1 MMCHLLAIV
10 GALLWGAPA
19 APTVKDEKGTVIAM
33 RNRAEACAPANSCRK
48 LDFGSKVS
56 NGDSLKTFADSRLT
70 VRFPTGSRM
79 DMGPNSLLVLAS
91 IQSDGKKAV
100 ARWGEFDFEVKKPDN
115 KGRFQVRTPVAVAG
129 AEGTKFRVEVDTATG
144 DSKLSLKD
152 GLLSIVPDDPRFA
165 SFLMHPGDALEIRS
179 GMEPVLQNL
188 EASTSGPM
196 ITIKPVPTAD
206 VPVFIEKPPTTG
218 TLHIEVIP

>member
-1 MMCHLLAIV
+1 MMCHLLAV
-10 GALLWGAPA
+10 AGALLWGGSAPSPA
-19 APTVKDEKGTVIAM
+19 KEEKGTVIAL

-70 VRFPTGSRM
+70 VRFPTGSRL

-91 IQSDGKKAV
+91 VLADGKKAV

-129 AEGTKFRVEVDTATG
+129 AEGTKFHVEVDTATG
-144 DSKLSLKD
+144 DSRLSLKD

-165 SFLMHPGDALEIRS
+165 SFLMHPGDVLDIRA
-179 GMEPVLQNL
+179 GMEPLLQNL
-188 EASTSGPM
+188 EVPSGTSVTTTAPTSTA
-196 ITIKPVPTAD
+196 TIPVT
-206 VPVFIEKPPTTG
+206 VEKPPTSG
-218 TLHIEVIP
+218 TLHIVVTP